1 MHFKKSCGCRKAP
14 RAYSCNS
21 RCYINSHFAPE
32 YGRLICDTT
41 NPFDKELLNTSTMMN
56 SCFMFWHFCKHL
68 IQEGVAHSGL
78 PRNGH
83 LCYQLPQQN
92 LKNIKIHH
100 RHTSQNVLE
109 TFPPCL
115 FKTWHLCL
123 FPGALRKHF
132 QLPPINCGHSTM
144 CAALQTII
152 LVINSS
158 HSGKS

>member
-1 MHFKKSCGCRKAP
+1 MYFKKSCGCRKAP

-41 NPFDKELLNTSTMMN
+41 NPFDKELLNTSTIMN
-56 SCFMFWHFCKHL
+56 SCFMFRHFCRHL

-78 PRNGH
+78 PRNGP
-83 LCYQLPQQN
+83 LWYPLPQQN
-92 LKNIKIHH
+92 LKKEKSTTDIHPKMSLKLFLPAYTWVE
-100 RHTSQNVLE
+100 TSACFPALWGN
-109 TFPPCL
+109 TF
-115 FKTWHLCL
+115 H
-123 FPGALRKHF
+123 H
-132 QLPPINCGHSTM
+132 PINCGHSTT

-158 HSGKS
+158 HSGKN